1 MKFLV
6 PINEA
11 VDGGSQTV
19 HVIETNSDCGRTN
32 KRKLRA
38 YFKVQ
43 GVPKSRIKL
52 VMKAMGF
59 WGDTLGNSTE
69 VLGRKVD

>member
-11 VDGGSQTV
+11 QDGESQTV
-19 HVIETNSDCGRTN
+19 HVIETNSDNPRVN
-32 KRKLRA
+32 KRKLRV
-38 YFKVQ
+38 YFEAQ
-43 GVPKSRIKL
+43 GVPKSHVKR

-59 WGDTLGNSTE
+59 WGDKLGDSDAVT
-69 VLGRKVD
+69 

>member
-11 VDGGSQTV
+11 EDGESQTV
-19 HVIETNSDCGRTN
+19 HVVETNSTSARVN
-32 KRKLRA
+32 KMKLRE
-38 YFKVQ
+38 YFMAQ
-43 GVPKSRIKL
+43 GVPRTHVKR

-59 WGDTLGNSTE
+59 WGDALGDKDATKS
-69 VLGRKVD
+69 